1 MKLLS
6 YIMKMFNSLLIVL
19 TIIALLCYLN
29 QSQRTHGVEP
39 ALKSCLKPTSVS
51 MKKTHNKRVRFNK

>member
-1 MKLLS
+1 
-6 YIMKMFNSLLIVL
+6 MKMFNSLLIVL

-39 ALKSCLKPTSVS
+39 ALKSCLKPATAS
-51 MKKTHNKRVRFNK
+51 MKRTHNKKVRFDK